1 MNAMPIVSHEKE
13 KYSHDPGELAG
24 KLISAEKED
33 LHHVN
38 EDNGHHEVRAPS
50 VQCADEPPQSHVVIQ
65 ILQTVPRLAGGR
77 DINECQHDSGDEL
90 QKEHDEGGASKH
102 IPPTGRVL
110 RHGMLGNFTD
120 GRGKL
125 QSPVKPLPDLS
136 DQAHRGFF
144 PRRAALAP
152 GVGNSPA
159 WIETKPSCILCGYSN
174 NPRSGGPE
182 ARDPSW

>member
-1 MNAMPIVSHEKE
+1 MNASMIPVTK
-13 KYSHDPGELAG
+13 
-24 KLISAEKED
+24 
-33 LHHVN
+33 
-38 EDNGHHEVRAPS
+38 
-50 VQCADEPPQSHVVIQ
+50 
-65 ILQTVPRLAGGR
+65 
-77 DINECQHDSGDEL
+77 L

-144 PRRAALAP
+144 PRRAALAR
-152 GVGNSPA
+152 A
-159 WIETKPSCILCGYSN
+159 WVTHRLDRDQPSCIL
-174 NPRSGGPE
+174 
-182 ARDPSW
+182 